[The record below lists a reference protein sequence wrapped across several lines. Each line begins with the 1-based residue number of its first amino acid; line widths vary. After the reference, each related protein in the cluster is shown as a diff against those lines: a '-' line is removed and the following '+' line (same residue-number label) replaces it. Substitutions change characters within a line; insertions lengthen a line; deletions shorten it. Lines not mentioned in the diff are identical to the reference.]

1 MEPSRI
7 YGGNA
12 ILVRCVLRF
21 VRNEGDLHL
30 DYPCNNKTFF
40 LVNCLQFCLMVDSSR
55 IQVNCFSAIILTSN
69 VSEMPGYFTLLLGCF
84 TLCNITAIPFIIHD
98 IKYIFSERRHDWDLE
113 FEYGKTM

>member
-30 DYPCNNKTFF
+30 VYPCNNKTFF
-40 LVNCLQFCLMVDSSR
+40 LVNCLQFYLVVDSSM
-55 IQVNCFSAIILTSN
+55 IQVNAHN
-69 VSEMPGYFTLLLGCF
+69 G
-84 TLCNITAIPFIIHD
+84 TAIGLQHD
-98 IKYIFSERRHDWDLE
+98 ILFDGGLEHDSS
-113 FEYGKTM
+113 